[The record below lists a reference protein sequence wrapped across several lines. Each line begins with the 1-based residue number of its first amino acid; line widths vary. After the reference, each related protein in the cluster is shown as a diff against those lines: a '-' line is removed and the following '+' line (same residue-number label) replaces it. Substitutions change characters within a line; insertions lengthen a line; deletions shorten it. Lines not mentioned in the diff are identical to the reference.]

1 MIPFGDALGAS
12 LRRMGLAEPSM
23 MLELVE
29 EWETIAGEPWATQA
43 VPLYVRGG
51 VLVVESVDRAGG
63 AFLRYGVSELESRL
77 DARFG
82 PGMITKVEIRPPGR
96 GPGGKAR

>member
-1 MIPFGDALGAS
+1 MIPFGDALGAA
-12 LRRMGLAEPSM
+12 LRRMGLAEPGL
-23 MLELVE
+23 MLELTE
-29 EWETIAGEPWATQA
+29 EWATIAGEPWATQA

-82 PGMITKVEIRPPGR
+82 PGTITKVEIRPPGR
-96 GPGGKAR
+96 PGGKAR